1 MKYLRSERQK
11 KIYDIISIVKLVSL
25 LFCFIIIYSTLY
37 IKDKHLHL
45 DDGINRL
52 LIIELLICSM
62 LFIYLLG
69 HIFSQR
75 IFRSAY
81 FKQEQIIEDLIF
93 LALFSIVNILYK
105 GNVPEYKFMFLFIII
120 VSTIELGLKYGIVTA
135 LISSFSILTID
146 LIYFPVSQNGV
157 NFQFQNDLIVAAVY
171 ILTAWPLG
179 HYVEIEN
186 YNLKKKDKELKN
198 LNKELTIKEF
208 QHRDMEQMLLNNEIC
223 YNLLIENSRDAIFV
237 HRYDRFIFINDSAAK
252 FVGIS
257 DYNKL
262 SDMCIYDF
270 VPEKGKKFVSDEMYK
285 IYNEKQSR
293 YTFYQKILNGN
304 GQIVD
309 VQNISTYFIYEGKPT
324 ILSIIHDITTEKQV
338 ERLQKDVKKN
348 IDLLNKSRQLN
359 KLITEF
365 LANISHEL
373 KTPLNVIF
381 SAIQVLDLNR
391 NFNSKEFKNKQN
403 KYLRIMK
410 QNCYRLMRLIS
421 NLLDITKINSGFLKL
436 NLHNRDIVSLVE
448 DITLS
453 IVPYFESRKIE
464 LTFDTDVEEKIMAVD
479 SDKMERII
487 LNLLSNSIKFTKPGG
502 RIFVNIND
510 KENVVLIKVRDTGI
524 GIPEDK
530 MSIIFERFGQV
541 NKSFRREREGSGIGL
556 YLVKSFVELHGGKIY
571 VKSKLGIG
579 SEFIIKIPVKV
590 LDEKYN
596 EEDFL
601 YENNDEKINMEFSD
615 IY

>member
-11 KIYDIISIVKLVSL
+11 KIYDIISIVKLISL

-37 IKDKHLHL
+37 IKDKRLHL
-45 DDGINRL
+45 DDGINSL
-52 LIIELLICSM
+52 FIIEFLICSM

-69 HIFSQR
+69 HIFSER
-75 IFRSAY
+75 IFNSVY
-81 FKQEQIIEDLIF
+81 FKQVQIIEDLIF

-146 LIYFPVSQNGV
+146 LIYFPVSPYGV

-223 YNLLIENSRDAIFV
+223 YNLLIEDSRDAIFV
-237 HRYDRFIFINDSAAK
+237 HRYGRFIFINDSAAK

-293 YTFYQKILNGN
+293 YTFYQKILNSN

-410 QNCYRLMRLIS
+410 QNCYRLMRLIG

-596 EEDFL
+596 QDDFL